1 MTPGK
6 KPLRILHLITSLNVG
21 GAQMHL
27 FKTISRFD
35 PEKISSLVVSLLP
48 SGQVRQLIQEKKIPV
63 LDLGLGRGSLNPL
76 SLARLIQLIRN
87 FQPHLV
93 QTYLYHADLLGYLA
107 AKLAGVPHIFW
118 NLRQSHM
125 DFSRYRCTTNLT
137 VRLCAG
143 LSRGVKRILVNSYA
157 GLKAHAL
164 LGYDQARML
173 VMPNGFELDRFHPH
187 PQSYKDL
194 RQELHLDHEARLVGM
209 LARFDPQKDHETFLK
224 AARQVSENFP
234 ETHFILAGKGLT
246 ADNPA
251 LSSLLADN
259 ALKPGALTLM
269 GERHDTPRLLAGL
282 DVYVSSSAFGE
293 GFANA
298 IGEAMACG
306 VPCVVTDVGDS
317 ALIVGKTGLVVQPRQ
332 PQDLFRAI
340 GEVLSWPQTERARRG
355 QAARARIRENYDINR
370 IVADLE
376 SLYVDLAA

>member
-1 MTPGK
+1 MRAVVVNKEAP
-6 KPLRILHLITSLNVG
+6 RHIVHLITSLNVG

-27 FKTISRFD
+27 YKTVTRFH
-35 PEKISSLVVSLLP
+35 PERIASTVVTLVSGGKVADLLRARGVS
-48 SGQVRQLIQEKKIPV
+48 V
-63 LDLGLGRGSLNPL
+63 LDLGMRPGCPNPL
-76 SLARLIQLIRN
+76 AIFRLASLLRYLRPCML
-87 FQPHLV
+87 
-93 QTYLYHADLLGYLA
+93 QTYLYHADLMGYLA
-107 AKLAGVPHIFW
+107 AKLAGVPYIFW
-118 NLRQSHM
+118 NLRQSQM
-125 DFSRYRCTTNLT
+125 DFSRYRRTTNLT

-173 VMPNGFELDRFHPH
+173 VVPNGFELDRFRPH
-187 PQSYKDL
+187 PQSYLDL
-194 RQELHLDHEARLVGM
+194 RQELHLNHEARLVGM

-251 LSSLLADN
+251 LSLLLADN
-259 ALKPGALTLM
+259 AFKPGALTLM

-317 ALIVGKTGLVVQPRQ
+317 ALIVGKDRSGSPAPAATRFIPGH
-332 PQDLFRAI
+332 
-340 GEVLSWPQTERARRG
+340 RRG
-355 QAARARIRENYDINR
+355 S
-370 IVADLE
+370 V
-376 SLYVDLAA
+376 LAADGEGSPRTSRPGSNTGEL